1 MHIIA
6 IANNKGGVGKTTSSV
21 NIAAGLA
28 SHGKKVL
35 LIDLDPQANA
45 SQHLGVTQPESTISD
60 VLKGEKQ
67 LSRSIISIENSSTDG
82 LFDLIASERSLNQ
95 TCRWLD
101 TEPGRELKLKNLLKN
116 VKSRYDYILMDCMPA
131 LNVLTHNAL
140 TAASEVYIPVQA
152 QYLAL
157 HGLSALT
164 EEIETIKES
173 LNKKLRVGGVIIT
186 QYDART
192 ILNRD
197 ILKSIVDTYGD
208 VVFKTV
214 IRQNIALAEAP
225 TAGKDAYAYAPESN
239 GAKDYRSLVEEILN
253 RA

>member
-6 IANNKGGVGKTTSSV
+6 VANNKGGVGKTTSSV

-28 SHGKKVL
+28 IHDRKVL
-35 LIDLDPQANA
+35 LIDLDPQANT
-45 SQHLGVTQPESTISD
+45 SQHLGITQPESTISD
-60 VLKGEKQ
+60 VIKGNKQ
-67 LSRSIISIENSSTDG
+67 LGRSIVAINPF
-82 LFDLIASERSLNQ
+82 FDLVASEKSLNN
-95 TCRWLD
+95 TSRMLD

-116 VKSRYDYILMDCMPA
+116 VKGKYDYILIDCMPA

-140 TAASEVYIPVQA
+140 TAANQVYIPVQA

-157 HGLSALT
+157 HGLSTLT

-173 LNKKLRVGGVIIT
+173 LNKKLKVGGVIIT
-186 QYDART
+186 QYDSRT

-197 ILKSIVDTYGD
+197 IMQSIVDTYGNI
-208 VVFKTV
+208 VFKTF

-225 TAGKDAYAYAPESN
+225 TAGQDIYQYAPESN
-239 GAKDYRSLVEEILN
+239 GAKDYSSLVKEILN
-253 RA
+253 RE